1 MYFTKR
7 AAANTS
13 ISEPCLFVALRRR
26 LLRIHT
32 VIMAFIKFSKLP
44 RHQQY
49 QYKPRFWNPE
59 KEDLEERLKRVEELK
74 AGEAEGIKAR
84 LSGSFRRGYQK
95 AEDNRF
101 RQRQV
106 QRSNLVLLGVI
117 ALLLLFSYLFISVYL
132 PEIAAAIGE

>member
-1 MYFTKR
+1 M
-7 AAANTS
+7 A
-13 ISEPCLFVALRRR
+13 LF
-26 LLRIHT
+26 
-32 VIMAFIKFSKLP
+32 KFSKLP

-59 KEDLEERLKRVEELK
+59 KEDLEERLKRAEEMK
-74 AGEAEGIKAR
+74 SGDTEGVKAR

-106 QRSNLVLLGVI
+106 KRSNMVLLGVI
-117 ALLLLFSYLFISVYL
+117 ALLILFSYLFISVYL

>member
-1 MYFTKR
+1 
-7 AAANTS
+7 
-13 ISEPCLFVALRRR
+13 
-26 LLRIHT
+26 
-32 VIMAFIKFSKLP
+32 MAFIRFSKLP

-59 KEDLEERLKRVEELK
+59 KEDLEERLKQAEELK
-74 AGEAEGIKAR
+74 KGNADSVKAR

-95 AEDNRF
+95 AEDARF

-106 QRSNLVLLGVI
+106 KRSNLVLLGVI
-117 ALLLLFSYLFISVYL
+117 TLLVLFSYLFISVYL